1 MGYKNSK
8 VAIAKKMEDATL
20 KVFNDFR
27 ELNLLKQG
35 HDSLYFLQKGLHLH
49 WIWYMKISYYHIK
62 LGANAMK
69 ICTLDYHGNM
79 QLQAITHEYQVLL

>member
-35 HDSLYFLQKGLHLH
+35 HDSLYFFTKGFTF
-49 WIWYMKISYYHIK
+49 
-62 LGANAMK
+62 
-69 ICTLDYHGNM
+69 TLD
-79 QLQAITHEYQVLL
+79 LVHEDKLLSH